1 MPSAG
6 WSANCRDAVDGK
18 THPSLE
24 GPSVCA
30 GHSQLPVPASE
41 WNGQTAPGTIL
52 PPPSRPHEGPPLSVH
67 ASAIPS
73 RWRRV
78 DQVDPMPRGSLAPRP
93 PSVIPT
99 LHVRVQIG
107 SVRGLVPPKNS
118 SVVYVE
124 KTPARPWTLHPEAY
138 HRLRYQADS
147 HSLRPSSS
155 VHLPPFQWTARFPQG
170 LDGAHTCGDMRK
182 SPLHR
187 MRCSISP

>member
-1 MPSAG
+1 MAG
-6 WSANCRDAVDGK
+6 WSANCRDAFDGK

-78 DQVDPMPRGSLAPRP
+78 DQVDPMPRGP
-93 PSVIPT
+93 PTQCHSHTTCPCPNRFGAWSRASKKLLSCVC
-99 LHVRVQIG
+99 
-107 SVRGLVPPKNS
+107 
-118 SVVYVE
+118 VE
-124 KTPARPWTLHPEAY
+124 KMTARSWTLHPEAY